1 MSSEDFKNE
10 FSWSKSRDD
19 VFNECRRQYY
29 FQYYGSWGGWEENA
43 PEKTRQIY
51 VLKLLVSRHMW
62 AGDLV
67 HRAIERSL
75 KNIQSR
81 VEPLTCDKIVGI
93 TKNLMR
99 TEWKSSR
106 DKNYWTR
113 PKSIALYEHEYEIAV
128 SDEEWKTLA
137 DKLEACL
144 QNFYQ
149 SELFGKIQKLP
160 LNSWLEVEN
169 LSSFDFEGT
178 KIWVKTDFS
187 YRTGKRI
194 TIVDW
199 KTGYSSGDNT
209 LQLACYALYG
219 TYRWQV
225 APGQIDTV
233 IFNVSNNVI
242 EECALSSKDIERT
255 KDYIKGSIRDMRA
268 LLRNPDNN
276 EVDENDF
283 SKADDKRRCNRCNFK
298 KIC

>member
-51 VLKLLVSRHMW
+51 VLKQLVSRHMW
-62 AGDLV
+62 VGDLV

-75 KNIQSR
+75 KNLQSR
-81 VEPLTCDKIVGI
+81 VEPLSCDRIVEI

-99 TEWKSSR
+99 NEWKSSR

-113 PKSIALYEHEYEIAV
+113 PKSTALYEHEYEIAV
-128 SDEEWKTLA
+128 SDEEWKALA
-137 DKLEACL
+137 DKLETCL
-144 QNFYQ
+144 RNFYG
-149 SELFGKIQKLP
+149 SELFRKIQNLS

-187 YRTGKRI
+187 YRSKKRI

-199 KTGYSSGDNT
+199 KTGHTGGDNT

-219 TYRWQV
+219 TNMWQV
-225 APGQIDTV
+225 GPGQIETL
-233 IFNVSNNVI
+233 IFNVSNNAI
-242 EECALSSKDIERT
+242 EECVLSSTDIERT
-255 KDYIKGSIRDMRA
+255 KDYIRGSIRDMRA
-268 LLRNPDNN
+268 LFRYCGTN

-283 SKADDKRRCNRCNFK
+283 SKSDDKRTCERCNFR

>member
-1 MSSEDFKNE
+1 MSLEDFKNE

-29 FQYYGSWGGWEENA
+29 FQYYGFWGGWEDNA
-43 PEKTRQIY
+43 PERTRHIY
-51 VLKLLVSRHMW
+51 VLRQLVSRHMW
-62 AGDLV
+62 AGDLI

-81 VEPLTCDKIVGI
+81 VEPLTCDKIVEI
-93 TKNLMR
+93 TKSLMR
-99 TEWKSSR
+99 NEWKSSR

-113 PKSIALYEHEYEIAV
+113 PKSTALYEHEYEIAV

-149 SELFGKIQKLP
+149 SELFEKIQKLP

-199 KTGYSSGDNT
+199 KTGYSGGDNT
-209 LQLACYALYG
+209 LQLACYGLYG

-225 APGQIDTV
+225 APGQIDAV
-233 IFNVSNNVI
+233 IFNVLNNVI

-283 SKADDKRRCNRCNFK
+283 SKADDKRTCDCCKFK

>member
-1 MSSEDFKNE
+1 MDFKNE
-10 FSWSKSRDD
+10 FSWSKSRDE

-29 FQYYGSWGGWEENA
+29 FQYYGFWGGWEENG
-43 PEKTRQIY
+43 PERIRQIY
-51 VLKLLVSRHMW
+51 VLKQLVSRHMW
-62 AGDLV
+62 IGDLV

-75 KNIQSR
+75 NNIQSR
-81 VEPLTCDKIVGI
+81 VEPLSCDRIIEI

-99 TEWKSSR
+99 NEWKNSK

-113 PKSIALYEHEYEIAV
+113 PKSTALFEHEYEISV
-128 SDEEWKTLA
+128 SDEEWKSLA
-137 DKLEACL
+137 DKLDTCL
-144 QNFYQ
+144 QNFYS
-149 SELFGKIQKLP
+149 SELFRKIQKLS
-160 LNSWLEVEN
+160 LDSWLEVEN
-169 LSSFDFEGT
+169 LSSFDFEST

-187 YRTGKRI
+187 YRSGKRI

-199 KTGYSSGDNT
+199 KTGHSGGDNT

-219 TYRWQV
+219 TYVWQM

-233 IFNVSNNVI
+233 IFNVSDNII
-242 EECALSSKDIERT
+242 EECAISKANVERT
-255 KDYIKGSIRDMRA
+255 KDYIRGSIRDMRA

-283 SKADDKRRCNRCNFK
+283 PKADDKRTCERCNFR